1 MAKCCMCDIR
11 LESEDA
17 PVLSMGAAG
26 IPRLLCDRCAGLLD
40 KATLSKDFD
49 EIKDAVGEIGSIM
62 AAHDP
67 DSVTSTIVRSLMVDA
82 SERAK
87 AIKDGSYDFSLDEN
101 PEDGGLDEIPEDMLE
116 SEEDIEKDKADEEKV
131 KKFDKVYNIILTCTL
146 VLTGIVVVINV
157 LKAFGIDLTKFF
169 EVFK

>member
-67 DSVTSTIVRSLMVDA
+67 DSVTYTIVSSLMVDA

-87 AIKDGSYDFSLDEN
+87 AIKDGSYDFSLD
-101 PEDGGLDEIPEDMLE
+101 EDMLE

>member
-1 MAKCCMCDIR
+1 
-11 LESEDA
+11 
-17 PVLSMGAAG
+17 
-26 IPRLLCDRCAGLLD
+26 
-40 KATLSKDFD
+40 
-49 EIKDAVGEIGSIM
+49 
-62 AAHDP
+62 
-67 DSVTSTIVRSLMVDA
+67 
-82 SERAK
+82 
-87 AIKDGSYDFSLDEN
+87 
-101 PEDGGLDEIPEDMLE
+101 EDMLE